1 MPKNFNNLENEN
13 KNIHI
18 NTKSDSSLTNY
29 LETNIK
35 SRNIKSNLY
44 SSKSK
49 SEFALLTH
57 GKTFYYKFIN
67 ILYYELFLFTFRIS
81 CCK

>member
-35 SRNIKSNLY
+35 SRNIKINLY

-57 GKTFYYKFIN
+57 GKTFYYIKEHYKSNNFKKKI
-67 ILYYELFLFTFRIS
+67 IKRKI
-81 CCK
+81 